1 MKNNNKNI
9 IDSFKNEYYFLSNF
23 YEIPVTYKGIT
34 YQNNE
39 AAFQA
44 MKVSVD
50 KKEIMDFI
58 SKNNIV
64 IDYNSKFDVDNKYS
78 IIENTI
84 LNLKRSEF
92 AKLPPNEAKKL
103 GRKVKLRS
111 DWEKIKDQIMYEICY
126 QKFNFENNMDIT
138 MKLMKTKN
146 IELIEG
152 NTWNDTYWGV
162 CRDNGKNKLGKILMK
177 IRKEKQEQYF
187 QNEKEREITK

>member
-34 YQNNE
+34 YRNNE

-50 KKEIMDFI
+50 KKEIINFI
-58 SKNNIV
+58 LKNNIV

-111 DWEKIKDQIMYEICY
+111 DWEEVKDQIMYEICY

-162 CRDNGKNKLGKILMK
+162 CRGNGKNKLGKILMK
-177 IRKEKQEQYF
+177 IRKEKQNEYF
-187 QNEKEREITK
+187 QNNIIVYK

>member
-34 YQNNE
+34 YRNNE

-50 KKEIMDFI
+50 KKEIINFI

-111 DWEKIKDQIMYEICY
+111 DWEEVKDQIMYEICY

-162 CRDNGKNKLGKILMK
+162 CRGNGKNKLGKILMK
-177 IRKEKQEQYF
+177 IRKEKQNEYF
-187 QNEKEREITK
+187 QNNIIVYK